1 MSKPSLAE
9 NHPELAKEW
18 HPTNNWKLTPDDV
31 TPGSNKKVWWKCELA
46 DDHELEAN
54 VVSRSMGAGCPV
66 CRGLKVVNSN
76 CLATS
81 NPDLAKEWHPT
92 KNGDLTPSDV
102 TVGSAK
108 NVWWKCDKEVDHEWR
123 ALIKYRSGGRGC
135 ICCSSRKVVLTN
147 CLQTTNPDLAKEWH
161 PTKNGELTH
170 SDVTKGTSKKV
181 WWKYD
186 AADDYEWE
194 TSIVHRSNGLSCPC
208 CSNKKVVLSNCL
220 QTTHPKIA
228 KTWHLTKN
236 KKRTPLNVTFGPNVF
251 TNKNANMMT
260 NFFINQLSQKF

>member
-18 HPTNNWKLTPDDV
+18 HPTKNWELTPDDV
-31 TPGSNKKVWWKCELA
+31 TPGSNKKVWWKYELA

-92 KNGDLTPSDV
+92 KNG
-102 TVGSAK
+102 
-108 NVWWKCDKEVDHEWR
+108 
-123 ALIKYRSGGRGC
+123 
-135 ICCSSRKVVLTN
+135 
-147 CLQTTNPDLAKEWH
+147 
-161 PTKNGELTH
+161 ELTH
-170 SDVTKGTSKKV
+170 SDVTKCTSKKV
-181 WWKYD
+181 WWKCD

-194 TSIVHRSNGLSCPC
+194 TSIVHRSNGLGCPC
-208 CSNKKVVLSNCL
+208 YSNKKVVLSNCL

-228 KTWHLTKN
+228 KTWHPTKN

-251 TNKNANMMT
+251 TNKNINMMT
-260 NFFINQLSQKF
+260 NFFINQLS